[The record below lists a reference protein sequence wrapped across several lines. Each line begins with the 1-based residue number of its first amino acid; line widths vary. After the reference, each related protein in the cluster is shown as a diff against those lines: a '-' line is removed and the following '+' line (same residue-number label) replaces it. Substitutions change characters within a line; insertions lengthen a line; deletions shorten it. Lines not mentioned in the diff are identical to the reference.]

1 MGSLLVHKECAC
13 MHACIYVCI
22 HVTSIT
28 WSLVYVIQISNLFI
42 PAWKFWDKELG
53 FERTKSD
60 RCWGRIGLRGGRE
73 GRDGLQFGE
82 SSSSLPRGGSLLHQI
97 AVQHP
102 TPCLVTQ
109 GWCPWQHFYTNNAGQ
124 PFTSW
129 PPKFLVRYLW
139 KKLIFVCLCGTW
151 HGKHIPSW
159 WPWPQSGEKGIVR

>member
-1 MGSLLVHKECAC
+1 MWFKSLTYSFQRGS
-13 MHACIYVCI
+13 
-22 HVTSIT
+22 
-28 WSLVYVIQISNLFI
+28 FI
-42 PAWKFWDKELG
+42 PRRGWDKELG

-139 KKLIFVCLCGTW
+139 KKLIFVCLCGAYKASTSRADGLGRNPERKGLY
-151 HGKHIPSW
+151 GKAADAALTSTQLQIRNL
-159 WPWPQSGEKGIVR
+159 ERV